1 MNTVGVVFKKNKIK
15 TRGHLCSGGITM
27 KMRVVV
33 GFTEII
39 IIQQR
44 IEVKRE
50 GEREKPKCKWKV

>member
-1 MNTVGVVFKKNKIK
+1 
-15 TRGHLCSGGITM
+15 M